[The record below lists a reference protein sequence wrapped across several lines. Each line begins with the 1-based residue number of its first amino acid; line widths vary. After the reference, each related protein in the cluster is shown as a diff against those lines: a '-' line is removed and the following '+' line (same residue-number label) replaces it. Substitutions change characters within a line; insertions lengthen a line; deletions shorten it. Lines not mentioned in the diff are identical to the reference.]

1 VATDYCMAVCC
12 HDLALYLMQGRWNA
26 RLDMT
31 ENLVSTEWPDDLK
44 STASKFGRPDNRHKS
59 GMEVEFA

>member
-1 VATDYCMAVCC
+1 
-12 HDLALYLMQGRWNA
+12 
-26 RLDMT
+26 MT